1 MAFDRR
7 DPTCDEPRGY
17 APRVPRIPDIA
28 IRIAIGA
35 GLVALTAYSAWQ
47 RWEALAVSPFPLG
60 VDGYFYP
67 LEVRALLEHGA
78 LQYPA
83 SPLTFWFMVPF
94 AAMTDPITGAKLGA
108 AIGPALVALP
118 AYAIGARLG
127 RSRGAGLVAAAL
139 ASMTASSQ
147 YLSTEFVKQ
156 GFGLTVGLTA
166 LWLLLRMLDRPTRPR
181 IAVFALATLATLL
194 THKLAAGLVI
204 GFALPAIID
213 DARGRGALRGRRLL
227 YLLVIGAIA
236 LVVIIVLGL
245 VAPQRF
251 MSPAD
256 VALVRVSHAEWSL
269 PALALPHYRLVFG
282 HEAALGI
289 VAAITAIV
297 ALARRPY
304 DHKQLATRVVAI
316 GAIALAIIIA
326 IPWLAVD
333 DPQGLGFRLR
343 LSAHIPLALCAAIAT
358 QLIPRYRDAICA
370 VIAIV
375 LALRLPVDRAEGRV
389 LMHPA
394 LVSAALAAKIPP
406 GKTVIVPERHILFMV
421 AYYTRA
427 PVSLRPES
435 IAHDDRMRMMPLA
448 FIGADSPLEHALD
461 DARALPDPP
470 LGLHPR
476 HRNGLVLVSEA
487 TWDWLVARVG
497 AKSYWAKWPTI

>member
-1 MAFDRR
+1 M
-7 DPTCDEPRGY
+7 
-17 APRVPRIPDIA
+17 PRIPDTA
-28 IRIAIGA
+28 IRIAIGV
-35 GLVALTAYSAWQ
+35 GLVALTVYSAWQ

-67 LEVRALLEHGA
+67 LQVRSLLEHGA

-83 SPLTFWFMVPF
+83 SPLTFWFMAPF
-94 AAMTDPITGAKLGA
+94 AAATDPITGAKLGA

-118 AYAIGARLG
+118 AYALGARLG
-127 RSRGAGLVAAAL
+127 RSRGAGLVAAAV

-156 GFGLTVGLTA
+156 GFGLTIGLTA
-166 LWLLLRMLDRPTRPR
+166 VWLLLRMLDRPSRPR
-181 IAVFALATLATLL
+181 IALFALAVIATLL
-194 THKLAAGLVI
+194 AHKLAAGFVVA
-204 GFALPAIID
+204 FAVPAIVE

-227 YLLVIGAIA
+227 YMLVAAAIA
-236 LVVIIVLGL
+236 FVVIIVLGL

-256 VALVRVSHAEWSL
+256 LALLRLSHAEWSL
-269 PALALPHYRLVFG
+269 PALALPRYELVFG
-282 HEAALGI
+282 HEAALG
-289 VAAITAIV
+289 VAAALAAIV
-297 ALARRPY
+297 TLALRPFGN
-304 DHKQLATRVVAI
+304 KQFAARVVAL
-316 GAIALAIIIA
+316 GAIVLALIVA

-358 QLIPRYRDAICA
+358 QLIPRHRDAICA
-370 VIAIV
+370 AIAIV
-375 LALRLPVDRAEGRV
+375 LALRLPVDRTEGRV

-394 LVSAALAAKIPP
+394 LVSGAMAARIPA

-421 AYYTRA
+421 AYYTHA
-427 PVSLRPES
+427 PVSLRPELVP
-435 IAHDDRMRMMPLA
+435 HDNRVRMMPLA
-448 FIGADSPLEHALD
+448 FIGADSPLDHALD
-461 DARALPDPP
+461 AARALPDPP
-470 LGLHPR
+470 IGLHPR
-476 HRNGLVLVSEA
+476 HRNGLVLVSEG

>member
-1 MAFDRR
+1 
-7 DPTCDEPRGY
+7 
-17 APRVPRIPDIA
+17 VPRIPDIA
-28 IRIAIGA
+28 IRIAIGI
-35 GLVALTAYSAWQ
+35 GLVAVTAYSAWQ
-47 RWEALAVSPFPLG
+47 RWQALTVSPFPLG

-83 SPLTFWFMVPF
+83 SPLTFWFMLPF
-94 AAMTDPITGAKLGA
+94 AAATDPITGAKLGA

-118 AYAIGARLG
+118 AYALGARLG
-127 RSRGAGLVAAAL
+127 RARGAGLLAAAF

-156 GFGLTVGLTA
+156 GLGLTVGLTA
-166 LWLLLRMLDRPTRPR
+166 LWLLLRMLDRPTRAR
-181 IAVFALATLATLL
+181 IALFTLTTVATLL

-204 GFALPAIID
+204 LFALPAIVE

-227 YLLVIGAIA
+227 YMLVLGAIT
-236 LVVIIVLGL
+236 LVVVVVLGL

-251 MSPAD
+251 MSPTD
-256 VALVRVSHAEWSL
+256 LALLRLSHAEWTL
-269 PALALPHYRLVFG
+269 PALAMPRYQLVFG
-282 HEAALGI
+282 HEAALGLL
-289 VAAITAIV
+289 AAIAAIV
-297 ALARRPY
+297 TVAMRPY
-304 DHKQLATRVVAI
+304 DHKQFATRVVAI
-316 GAIALAIIIA
+316 GAIALALIIA

-343 LSAHIPLALCAAIAT
+343 LSAHIPLALCVAIAA
-358 QLIPRYRDAICA
+358 QLIPRYRDPICA

-394 LVSAALAAKIPP
+394 LVSAAMAAKIPA
-406 GKTVIVPERHILFMV
+406 GKTVIIPERHILFMV
-421 AYYTRA
+421 AYYTHA
-427 PVSLRPES
+427 QVSLRPEA
-435 IAHDDRMRMMPLA
+435 IAHDSRVRMMPLA
-448 FIGADSPLEHALD
+448 FIGQDSPLDHALD

-470 LGLHPR
+470 IGLHPR
-476 HRNGLVLVSEA
+476 HRNGLVLVSES

-497 AKSYWAKWPTI
+497 ATSRWAKWPTI